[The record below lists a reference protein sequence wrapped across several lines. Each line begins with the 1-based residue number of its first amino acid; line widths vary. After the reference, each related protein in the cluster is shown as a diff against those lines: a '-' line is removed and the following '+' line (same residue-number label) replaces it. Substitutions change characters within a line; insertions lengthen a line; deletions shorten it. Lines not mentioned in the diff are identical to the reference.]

1 MHEMA
6 HGLRQRRKRQWY
18 AAIRALLYG
27 PQFEVSQF
35 SYNSNRNFQ
44 ALSGRAFKR
53 LHTVLCNVTNLGWM
67 NHTSAYFSSKKDN
80 SWTKIWR
87 EEPSP
92 VPVLNMHQN
101 QNLVKTQIQKFWL
114 LHAPEIL
121 YAPAAMSWLFFK
133 LLAFFRNCFLCWDC
147 WNGDEMPTLDQGKAW
162 LSITTRRYGK
172 FPNIFWKLPST
183 CLFTCFLQPPWFD
196 SIHINESIFPQ
207 PIICLITMIF
217 LMIFLDQCNRLRLV
231 GGGGECSFYVMCGW
245 VTEMK
250 IEK

>member
-1 MHEMA
+1 MASLNLPTERAAAAVIHEPQSKSWKYAIAAIHEPQCTRGNVHSVVYCGACVADAAMHKMA
-6 HGLRQRRKRQWY
+6 RGLRQCRKRQWY
-18 AAIRALLYG
+18 AAIRALLDG

-35 SYNSNRNFQ
+35 SYNSKRNFQ

-162 LSITTRRYGK
+162 LSITTRRLSR
-172 FPNIFWKLPST
+172 LPLHLT
-183 CLFTCFLQPPWFD
+183 C
-196 SIHINESIFPQ
+196 
-207 PIICLITMIF
+207 
-217 LMIFLDQCNRLRLV
+217 R
-231 GGGGECSFYVMCGW
+231 
-245 VTEMK
+245 
-250 IEK
+250 